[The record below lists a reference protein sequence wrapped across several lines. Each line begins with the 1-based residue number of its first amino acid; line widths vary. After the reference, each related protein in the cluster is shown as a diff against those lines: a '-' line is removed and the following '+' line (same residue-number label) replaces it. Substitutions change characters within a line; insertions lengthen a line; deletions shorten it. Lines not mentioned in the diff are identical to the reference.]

1 VDEMEKHKQIS
12 GFISYRKIRN
22 VQGYTAKLT
31 IIYHTD
37 SGKIKQ
43 AFEFK
48 HHKPEM
54 LECLT
59 VDCFEHF
66 AKLFKEN
73 NPNDSF
79 SEIHTTKAN
88 YRKVKLINNLICWNL
103 I

>member
-1 VDEMEKHKQIS
+1 MEKHKQIS
-12 GFISYRKIRN
+12 GFISYRKIRK
-22 VQGYTAKLT
+22 VQGYTAKLN
-31 IIYHTD
+31 IICHTG

-48 HHKPEM
+48 HSSLEM

-59 VDCFEHF
+59 VNCFEHF
-66 AKLFKEN
+66 TKLFKES

-79 SEIHTTKAN
+79 SEIHTTKEN
-88 YRKVKLINNLICWNL
+88 YQKVKITNNLICWNL